1 MARAVVPALLLLAL
15 VAGIVVAAVTGG
27 EPLAGRP
34 APLRT
39 PPALAAEGAGGTE
52 VLLSA
57 DARTHPAAAVVRD
70 QLQAHYDAINARD
83 RAAWEATV
91 APERS
96 AVLPPEEFARA
107 YASTRD
113 GTIRIDRIDDLP
125 GRRVLVRVRFV
136 STQDLADAPEA
147 VRAERVCWRSSLPMS
162 GEPPRVEL
170 TGSGSSIP
178 TAC

>member
-1 MARAVVPALLLLAL
+1 MARVALPALLLLAL
-15 VAGIVVAAVTGG
+15 VAGVTTAAVTAGD
-27 EPLAGRP
+27 PLTARP

-39 PPALAAEGAGGTE
+39 APELPAEGAGEAE

-57 DARTHPAAAVVRD
+57 DARTHPAAALVRD

-83 RAAWEATV
+83 WSAWETTV
-91 APERS
+91 SPERS
-96 AVLPPEEFARA
+96 AALPEEAFRAA

-136 STQDLADAPEA
+136 STQDLDAAPDA
-147 VRAERVCWRSSLPMS
+147 ARAERICWRSSLPMS
-162 GEPPRVEL
+162 GEPPRIET
-170 TGSGSSIP
+170 TGGASSLP
-178 TAC
+178 TPC